1 MKYRLLFYGLIFFSC
16 QQVNNKEVDTTEVQV
31 RQDSSVLGNKQT
43 NSNVLTEVLDTN
55 IYGVKKETKLKNI
68 KSIITCFKNMDVE
81 GISKLVTYP
90 LERDFPIPPINNAL
104 EFQNRF
110 HQVFDS
116 YLIDPITN
124 SSFEDWHEDDFG
136 IWLFFVRKDNVWDRI
151 VRLSHNGLICEIRHL
166 SKEEKKYREEL
177 ITKEKMT
184 LHPLLREYEV
194 PLIKIKTKDYLIRID
209 CLKKDK
215 YRYAS
220 WKLGERES
228 SKPDLIIS
236 GGELIRSNGGS
247 STFFRNK
254 EFTYEV
260 AHHFIGGKDS
270 PEYSLEVKKG
280 EELILIQ
287 AGVSNHNNSFEYVE
301 QIEKDLKSLLE
312 DYGLSKEE
320 LLNKLDVFKINGKD
334 EMSKEL
340 KRIMNR
346 YDESVNGLNYITEKI
361 NKKYYWDY

>member
-1 MKYRLLFYGLIFFSC
+1 
-16 QQVNNKEVDTTEVQV
+16 
-31 RQDSSVLGNKQT
+31 
-43 NSNVLTEVLDTN
+43 
-55 IYGVKKETKLKNI
+55 
-68 KSIITCFKNMDVE
+68 
-81 GISKLVTYP
+81 
-90 LERDFPIPPINNAL
+90 
-104 EFQNRF
+104 
-110 HQVFDS
+110 
-116 YLIDPITN
+116 
-124 SSFEDWHEDDFG
+124 
-136 IWLFFVRKDNVWDRI
+136 
-151 VRLSHNGLICEIRHL
+151 
-166 SKEEKKYREEL
+166 
-177 ITKEKMT
+177 
-184 LHPLLREYEV
+184 
-194 PLIKIKTKDYLIRID
+194 
-209 CLKKDK
+209 
-215 YRYAS
+215 
-220 WKLGERES
+220 
-228 SKPDLIIS
+228 
-236 GGELIRSNGGS
+236 
-247 STFFRNK
+247 
-254 EFTYEV
+254 V